1 LIVNERWSSIRARYR
16 ARKLK
21 TNYVTMNTAPLW
33 VGFIKATTKSNI
45 KLSAYTVN
53 EVKLAK
59 KWKNAGLYAAVTDYP
74 DRINKDL

>member
-1 LIVNERWSSIRARYR
+1 
-16 ARKLK
+16 
-21 TNYVTMNTAPLW
+21 MNTAPLW